1 MLQASNANAGATI
14 RGIDGSG
21 EGIEADP
28 ARERRQHDV
37 GFSCMGQLVV
47 FSLKSFVQDL
57 LSSWI
62 ERFCTALIAGTH
74 QDRDPAVDVPFIA
87 PLPKC
92 HFFHALGNTP
102 LFADCTH
109 NRFVSGGHRPSS
121 PRRRPDHSIWVTA
134 LRKCV
139 SYFTLRENF
148 ACGRSLLLAEA
159 DSVHQQG
166 RLAP

>member
-1 MLQASNANAGATI
+1 MQTRALQFAVSTAPE
-14 RGIDGSG
+14 G
-21 EGIEADP
+21 ELKL
-28 ARERRQHDV
+28 ARVRRQHD
-37 GFSCMGQLVV
+37 FSCMGQLVV